1 MDDQLVCHNP
11 EKGLHIATSGTERT
25 RADAARPG
33 PRDVRSVANGA
44 RDHAG
49 NSSTGATYTPGYRNP
64 DDSAMSRLTS
74 PLDAMRRAVRRPSFW
89 AILTCCVLVYVLV
102 WWLDLTDDLLG
113 SITLTVLVT
122 VMLALEFPTAPT
134 KRPWQAHSIWFA
146 VFLAG
151 GVALL
156 AGQKFHIVPLG
167 ANSAVAMIILP
178 FYLLAW

>member
-1 MDDQLVCHNP
+1 MNRT
-11 EKGLHIATSGTERT
+11 LHAI
-25 RADAARPG
+25 
-33 PRDVRSVANGA
+33 
-44 RDHAG
+44 
-49 NSSTGATYTPGYRNP
+49 
-64 DDSAMSRLTS
+64 
-74 PLDAMRRAVRRPSFW
+74 RRAVRRPSFW

-122 VMLALEFPTAPT
+122 VMLALDFPTALT
-134 KRPWQAHSIWFA
+134 KCPWQAHSIWFA

-156 AGQKFHIVPLG
+156 AAQKFHIVPLG

-178 FYLLAW
+178 FYLLAWWLMGRNWFLMTGVALSAAVMMTTGRRH